1 MHLVRIVIRVVK
13 YREETNVGIRT
24 SLLLLS
30 LITLVGC
37 AGNHNAISSPDEYVE
52 IDNPAF
58 TLSPGAPATI
68 WVPRS
73 YVESSVPRGGE
84 LVKQGYE
91 ALRGNSSESSA
102 AQQAVQQ
109 PTTQQTAVSV
119 PPMTPVPTTV
129 KAAPAPRVRNRIFTV
144 ELGQNG
150 ILEQFNEEIVKAP
163 AEVMIDPVKA
173 AFVARYSA
181 VATPAERAVLAVK
194 LREDFGANL
203 ALFLSAPEGIASGSS
218 VTVEIFECNGGTL
231 VKSLTAGISPFAPT
245 DKAARLAA
253 LSATLRKL
261 AGEVK
266 DVASLVPWYGKVVT
280 VEGERVYI
288 NAGKES
294 GIMIGRVL
302 NVYRGGKVLASLGF
316 APGQRMGLLEITGY
330 VGTDGAFGIVKQGAK
345 AQTADLVGVE

>member
-1 MHLVRIVIRVVK
+1 
-13 YREETNVGIRT
+13 VGIRT
-24 SLLLLS
+24 SLLILS
-30 LITLVGC
+30 LITLAGC
-37 AGNHNAISSPDEYVE
+37 AGNHNAISSPQEYVE

-73 YVESSVPRGGE
+73 YVESSIPRGGE
-84 LVKQGYE
+84 LIEKGYD
-91 ALRGNSSESSA
+91 ALRGTSSGSGTQ
-102 AQQAVQQ
+102 QQAVQQ
-109 PTTQQTAVSV
+109 PAVSV
-119 PPMTPVPTTV
+119 SAPIPVPATV

-144 ELGQNG
+144 ELSQNG
-150 ILEQFNEEIVKAP
+150 LLAQFNEEMAKAP
-163 AEVMIDPVKA
+163 AELMIDPAKA
-173 AFVARYSA
+173 AFVARYAA
-181 VATPAERAVLAVK
+181 VATPAERADLAVK

-218 VTVEIFECNGGTL
+218 VTVEIYECNGGTL
-231 VKSLTAGISPFAPT
+231 VKSLTAEISSFAPA
-245 DKAARLAA
+245 DKAARGAA

-266 DVASLVPWYGKVVT
+266 DVANLVPWYGKVVT

-302 NVYRGGKVLASLGF
+302 NVYRGGKVLVNLGF
-316 APGQRMGLLEITGY
+316 APGQRIGLLEITGY

-345 AQTADLVGVE
+345 ALTADLVGVE

>member
-1 MHLVRIVIRVVK
+1 M
-13 YREETNVGIRT
+13 GIRS
-24 SLLLLS
+24 SLLILS
-30 LITLVGC
+30 LITLAGC
-37 AGNHNAISSPDEYVE
+37 AGNQNTISSPEDYVE

-58 TLSPGAPATI
+58 TMSPGAPATI

-84 LVKQGYE
+84 LVKKGYE
-91 ALRGNSSESSA
+91 AIRGGASGSAVEQQAAQQPA
-102 AQQAVQQ
+102 AQQA
-109 PTTQQTAVSV
+109 TASS
-119 PPMTPVPTTV
+119 PAPVLMPAAV
-129 KAAPAPRVRNRIFTV
+129 KAVAPRVRNRIFTV

-150 ILEQFNEEIVKAP
+150 LLAQFNEEMAKAP
-163 AEVMIDPVKA
+163 AELMIDPAKA
-173 AFVARYSA
+173 AFVARYAA
-181 VATPAERAVLAVK
+181 VATPADRAALAVK

-203 ALFLSAPEGIASGSS
+203 ALFLSATEGVASGSA

-231 VKSLTAGISPFAPT
+231 VKSLTAELGSFAPA
-245 DKAARLAA
+245 DKAARAAA

-261 AGEVK
+261 AGDVK

-294 GIMIGRVL
+294 GILIGRVL
-302 NVYRGGKVLASLGF
+302 NVYRGGKVLANLGF
-316 APGQRMGLLEITGY
+316 APGQRMGLMEITGY

>member
-1 MHLVRIVIRVVK
+1 
-13 YREETNVGIRT
+13 VGIRT
-24 SLLLLS
+24 SLLILS
-30 LITLVGC
+30 LITLAGC
-37 AGNHNAISSPDEYVE
+37 AGNHNAVSSPEEYVE
-52 IDNPAF
+52 VDNPAF
-58 TLSPGAPATI
+58 TMSPGAPATI

-84 LVKQGYE
+84 LVKKGYE
-91 ALRGNSSESSA
+91 ALRGNSSESGTQQQA
-102 AQQAVQQ
+102 AQQPAA
-109 PTTQQTAVSV
+109 QQTAVSV
-119 PPMTPVPTTV
+119 PAPIPVPATV

-150 ILEQFNEEIVKAP
+150 LLGQFNEEMAKAP
-163 AEVMIDPVKA
+163 AELMIDPAKA
-173 AFVARYSA
+173 AFVARYAA
-181 VATPAERAVLAVK
+181 VATPAERSALAVK

-203 ALFLSAPEGIASGSS
+203 ALFLSASEGIASGNSI
-218 VTVEIFECNGGTL
+218 TVEIFECNGGTL
-231 VKSLTAGISPFAPT
+231 VKSLTAEISPFAST

-261 AGEVK
+261 AGDVK
-266 DVASLVPWYGKVVT
+266 DVANLVPWYGKVVT

-294 GIMIGRVL
+294 GILIGRVL
-302 NVYRGGKVLASLGF
+302 NVYRGGKVLPNLGF

-345 AQTADLVGVE
+345 ALTSDLVGVE

>member
-1 MHLVRIVIRVVK
+1 VRIPA
-13 YREETNVGIRT
+13 
-24 SLLLLS
+24 SLLILS
-30 LITLVGC
+30 LITLAGC
-37 AGNHNAISSPDEYVE
+37 AGNHNAVSSQEEYVE
-52 IDNPAF
+52 IDNPGF

-84 LVKQGYE
+84 LFEKGYD
-91 ALRGNSSESSA
+91 ALRGNSSGSGAEPQA
-102 AQQAVQQ
+102 APQ
-109 PTTQQTAVSV
+109 PAAQQTAVSV
-119 PPMTPVPTTV
+119 PAPAPAPAAV

-150 ILEQFNEEIVKAP
+150 LLEQFNEEMAKAP
-163 AEVMIDPVKA
+163 PELMIDPAKA
-173 AFVARYSA
+173 AFVARYAA
-181 VATPAERAVLAVK
+181 VATPADRAALAVK

-203 ALFLSAPEGIASGSS
+203 ALFLSAPDGIASGSA
-218 VTVEIFECNGGTL
+218 VTVEIYECNGGTL
-231 VKSLTAGISPFAPT
+231 VKSLTAELGSFAPA
-245 DKAARLAA
+245 DKVARGAA

-261 AGEVK
+261 AGDVK

-294 GIMIGRVL
+294 GILIGRVL
-302 NVYRGGKVLASLGF
+302 NVYRGGKVLANLGF